1 MIGVIVYLY
10 FLAVGFLYADMLYR
24 EKGIFFRSWMGG
36 VFGNVLLM
44 AGMVI
49 PSFIFGFTVVSHI
62 TLIVLS
68 IVPYFVIKFRKKEAF
83 FSKDLFRTDGEDCL
97 DLKTFLIVILPVT
110 ILICLLMA
118 NHIFAPVDGGVAS
131 GQSTYGDLAI
141 HSGMITSMVEQG
153 TFPPD
158 YNILAGTKLSYP
170 FFINMLS
177 SSLYLFGL
185 PLRWAILLPSFVFA
199 LLLVMGFYHLA
210 YKITGRKS
218 VSILAVLMFFLNGG
232 LGFAYFF
239 EGAKANPHE
248 FTKIFTDYYHTPT
261 NFNEMNIRWANT
273 ICDMIIPQRTTMAGW
288 CTVMT
293 ALWMLIDAV
302 KSNKR
307 KAFITIGVF
316 AGCMPMIHTHS
327 FVALGIISA
336 VMLLL
341 YLPLKKE
348 TDDDKKKKKIGTD
361 NSALK
366 EYIINWA
373 LFGGITLIMAM
384 PQLIFWTFQQA
395 SEGSFLSFKYDWV
408 NDNDP
413 FLWFW
418 IKNWGVI
425 FLAAIPAFMNADK
438 DIKKLMISAFAVF
451 VVADL
456 VLFQP
461 LEYDNNKLFFVAY
474 MIAIAAVANFL
485 VYAYEQMKNIKG
497 RQVIA
502 FVVAVGLFLS
512 GILTIG
518 REYKS
523 GSDYQTFSNDEL
535 EFAEFV
541 KDNTDP
547 HAIFATHTDHLNV
560 ISCLAGRTIF
570 VGAQMFIWTH
580 GYNDEFVR
588 RDAILKSLY
597 ESQDVNELKRIAE
610 ENNITYILYT
620 GRESDKYTTNKSVF
634 DQLNKIYDQN
644 GIALYEIS

>member
-24 EKGIFFRSWMGG
+24 EKGIFFRGWMGG
-36 VFGNVLLM
+36 VFGNMLLM

-49 PSFIFGFTVVSHI
+49 PSFIFGFTIVSHAA
-62 TLIVLS
+62 LIVLS
-68 IVPYFVIKFRKKEAF
+68 IVPYFLIKYRRKEKFFDKSIFR
-83 FSKDLFRTDGEDCL
+83 SSGEDCL

-110 ILICLLMA
+110 IIICLLMA
-118 NHIFAPVDGGVAS
+118 NHIFAPIEGGVAS

-141 HSGMITSMVEQG
+141 HSGMITSLAEQG

-199 LLLVMGFYHLA
+199 LLLVMGFYHLS

-232 LGFAYFF
+232 FGFVYFF
-239 EGAKANPHE
+239 EGAKADPNM
-248 FTKIFTDYYHTPT
+248 FTRIFTDYYHTPT

-288 CTVMT
+288 CMVMT

-302 KSNKR
+302 KSGKR
-307 KAFITIGVF
+307 RAFITIGIF

-327 FVALGIISA
+327 FVAFGIICA
-336 VMLLL
+336 AMLFLN
-341 YLPLKKE
+341 LPIKKDAE
-348 TDDDKKKKKIGTD
+348 NKKKSGVDTAAMKD
-361 NSALK
+361 
-366 EYIINWA
+366 YIINWA
-373 LFGGITLIMAM
+373 LFGGITIVMAM

-408 NDNDP
+408 NENDP
-413 FLWFW
+413 SFWFW
-418 IKNWGVI
+418 LKNWGVVL
-425 FLAAIPAFMNADK
+425 LAIIPAFMNANRDT
-438 DIKKLMISAFAVF
+438 KKLIISAFVVF

-474 MIAIAAVANFL
+474 MIAIAAVADFL

-502 FVVAVGLFLS
+502 VITAVGLFLS

-518 REYKS
+518 REFKS
-523 GSDYQTFSNDEL
+523 GAQYQTFSNSDL

-547 HAIFATHTDHLNV
+547 HAVFATHTDHLNV
-560 ISCLAGRTIF
+560 ISCLSGRTIF

-580 GYNDEFVR
+580 GYNDEYVR
-588 RDAILKSLY
+588 RSAILKSLY
-597 ESQDVNELKRIAE
+597 ESGSIDELKRIAK
-610 ENNITYILYT
+610 ENNIKYILYS
-620 GRESDKYTTNKSVF
+620 GREREKYTIEQSVF
-634 DQLNKIYDQN
+634 NQLEKIYDQN
-644 GIALYEIS
+644 SIELYEIR